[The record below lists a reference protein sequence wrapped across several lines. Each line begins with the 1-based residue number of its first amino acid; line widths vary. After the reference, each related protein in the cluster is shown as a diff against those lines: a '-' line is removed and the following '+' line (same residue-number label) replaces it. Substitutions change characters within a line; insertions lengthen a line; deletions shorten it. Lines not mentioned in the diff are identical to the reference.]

1 MDMRNPLV
9 LSLFYGGASAFLSA
23 CGGSP
28 PTEAASSE
36 PPSTATSATTEATA
50 EETAPPPAAR
60 YTVHEWGLV
69 DVAADGSVE
78 LAAGPGQANLAA
90 PRPPQPHPV
99 VTPDT
104 GWGTA
109 RKPVLYFHLVEG
121 EVQVSVSAT
130 MTFGSMLERFPA
142 TAMNGPDLRWDQVRI
157 VGRAC
162 GAHTYPT
169 VGSAGCE
176 GIADNYCEAAELAA
190 YEASDASCL
199 VVDGRDYN
207 HLFYRGGGRGMSV
220 PITVTR
226 SGGDLTIHNA
236 SAFAIPLALSVST
249 DTGSR
254 RDRRAAPPAVTIRRF
269 GRIPAGTS
277 TEFHEAIP
285 VDQAL
290 TMVRAELGLL
300 GLTGPEIQAFM
311 NAWEQAVFRAPNVG
325 TSVIYLLPPEL
336 VDAVSTL
343 SLTPEPE
350 ATRRAMMVRVEI

>member
-9 LSLFYGGASAFLSA
+9 LSLFYSGASAFLSA

-36 PPSTATSATTEATA
+36 SSSTAPTA
-50 EETAPPPAAR
+50 GEEPARPAAPR

-78 LAAGPGQANLAA
+78 LATGPGQANLA
-90 PRPPQPHPV
+90 PPHPHPV
-99 VTPDT
+99 VTPDS
-104 GWGTA
+104 GHGMA
-109 RKPVLYFHLVEG
+109 RKPVLYFHLIDG

-169 VGSAGCE
+169 VGSAGCQ
-176 GIADNYCEAAELAA
+176 GIADNYCEAAELAT

-226 SGGDLTIHNA
+226 NGGDLTVNNA

-254 RDRRAAPPAVTIRRF
+254 RDRRAAPPAVNIRRF

-277 TEFHEAIP
+277 TEFHESIP

-343 SLTPEPE
+343 SLTPAPE

>member
-1 MDMRNPLV
+1 MHMRNPLV

-23 CGGSP
+23 CGGSTP
-28 PTEAASSE
+28 PEAASSE
-36 PPSTATSATTEATA
+36 PLSTATEATA
-50 EETAPPPAAR
+50 EGTPLPPAGR
-60 YTVHEWGLV
+60 YSVHEWGLV

-78 LAAGPGQANLAA
+78 LAAGPGLANRAQA
-90 PRPPQPHPV
+90 RPDAPV
-99 VTPDT
+99 VHPDP
-104 GWGTA
+104 GFGAA

-142 TAMNGPDLRWDQVRI
+142 TAMRGPDLRWDQVRI

-162 GAHTYPT
+162 AATTYPR
-169 VGSAGCE
+169 VDSEACQ
-176 GIADNYCEAAELAA
+176 GISDNYCEAAELAA

-199 VVDGRDYN
+199 VVDGHDYN

-220 PITVTR
+220 PITVSR
-226 SGGDLTIHNA
+226 NGDTLHVNNA
-236 SAFAIPLALSVST
+236 SAYAIPLALSIT
-249 DTGSR
+249 HDTVSR
-254 RDRRAAPPAVTIRRF
+254 RDRRAAPAAVTIRRF
-269 GRIPAGTS
+269 GRIPAGTGAD
-277 TEFHEAIP
+277 FHEAIP
-285 VDQAL
+285 VDQAI

-300 GLTGPEIQAFM
+300 GLTAPEVQAFM
-311 NAWEQAVFRAPNVG
+311 NAWEEPVFRAPNVG

>member
-36 PPSTATSATTEATA
+36 PPPSATTEATA
-50 EETAPPPAAR
+50 EGTPLPPAGR

-69 DVAADGSVE
+69 DVAADGNVE
-78 LAAGPGQANLAA
+78 LAAGPGLANRTPA
-90 PRPPQPHPV
+90 RPDTPV
-99 VTPDT
+99 VHPDP
-104 GWGTA
+104 GFGSA

-142 TAMNGPDLRWDQVRI
+142 TAMRGPDLRWDQVRI

-162 GAHTYPT
+162 GATTYPA
-169 VGSAGCE
+169 VGSAACQ
-176 GIADNYCEAAELAA
+176 GIPDNYCEAAELAA

-199 VVDGRDYN
+199 VVDGHDYN

-220 PITVTR
+220 PITVSR
-226 SGGDLTIHNA
+226 NGDTLRVNNA
-236 SAFAIPLALSVST
+236 SAYAIPLALSITS
-249 DTGSR
+249 DTLRG
-254 RDRRAAPPAVTIRRF
+254 RDRRATPAVTIRRF
-269 GRIPAGTS
+269 GRIPAGTGAD
-277 TEFHEAIP
+277 FYEAIP
-285 VDQAL
+285 VDQAI

-300 GLTGPEIQAFM
+300 GLTAPEVQAFM
-311 NAWEQAVFRAPNVG
+311 NAWEEAVFRAPNVG

-343 SLTPEPE
+343 SLTPAPE